1 MLISGLYE
9 SDGRTWPCN
18 FGSRNT
24 AVEPQPGDGL
34 CNRRPRIHTRAMGIP
49 IETQGMGMMP
59 LGVGHGMAQHH
70 TGNIIPWGHNG
81 PPVQGLVADVL
92 GL

>member
-1 MLISGLYE
+1 MLIFGLYE

-70 TGNIIPWGHNG
+70 TGNIVPWGHNG
-81 PPVQGLVADVL
+81 PPVLGLVADVL